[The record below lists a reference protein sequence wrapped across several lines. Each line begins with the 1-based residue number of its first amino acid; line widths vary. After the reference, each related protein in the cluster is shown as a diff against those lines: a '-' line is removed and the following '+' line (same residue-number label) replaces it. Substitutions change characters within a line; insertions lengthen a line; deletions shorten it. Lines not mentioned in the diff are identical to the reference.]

1 MGFLNG
7 NGGEYHDDA
16 VNLAEIAGHN
26 GVIEGAHFT
35 NCEVNGPAVIV
46 VQGEFSLVDNEIE
59 GDPDAFLWEIPENRT
74 RVIGAILVKDTTFEN
89 CTFKKVGLA
98 GRSDF
103 IERMRQD
110 VEAHAA
116 HLA

>member
-1 MGFLNG
+1 MSFLSR
-7 NGGEYHDDA
+7 NGGDYHDE
-16 VNLAEIAGHN
+16 VVHLAERAGDD

-35 NCEVNGPAVIV
+35 NCEVKGPAVIV
-46 VQGEFSLVDNEIE
+46 VQGEFSLVSNEIE
-59 GDPDAFLWEIPENRT
+59 GDPDAFLWEIPESRT
-74 RVIGAILVKDTTFEN
+74 RVIGAILVKDCTFEN
-89 CTFKKVGLA
+89 CTFKNVGLA

-110 VEAHAA
+110 VEAHAT